1 MPFINT
7 KASCPITKAQE
18 ETIKTKLGEAITALG
33 KSESWL
39 MVNFEDNCRLY
50 FRGENSATTVFVE
63 IALFGKASDSQYDA
77 MTSAV
82 TDIICDELGAAPDRV
97 YVKYEEVSTWGWNG
111 NNF

>member
-18 ETIKTKLGEAITALG
+18 ESIKTKLGEAIANLG

-50 FRGENSATTVFVE
+50 FKGNNSATTVFIE
-63 IALFGKASDSQYDA
+63 IALFGKASGSQYDS

-82 TDIICDELGAAPDRV
+82 TDIICGELGADSSRV

>member
-18 ETIKTKLGEAITALG
+18 EAIKARLGQAITNLG

-50 FRGENSATTVFVE
+50 FKGNKDATTVFVE
-63 IALFGKASDSQYDA
+63 VALFSKARDEQYDA
-77 MTSAV
+77 MTAAV
-82 TDIICDELGAAPDRV
+82 TDIICDELGADPSRV